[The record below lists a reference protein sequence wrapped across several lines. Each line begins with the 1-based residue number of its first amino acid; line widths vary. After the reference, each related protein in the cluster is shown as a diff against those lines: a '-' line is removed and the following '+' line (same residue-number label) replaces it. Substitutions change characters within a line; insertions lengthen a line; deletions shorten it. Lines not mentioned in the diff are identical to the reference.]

1 MFTTKFI
8 KIREEMLNKIIDIF
22 LIILISIYI
31 IFEEL
36 IWEKTAKPIFNF
48 LSKLILKFNIFE
60 KLILKIEN
68 LNSHLVLFVF
78 LIFFTLVELLG
89 VYAAILF
96 VEREIYLALF
106 VYLLKLPLAV
116 IILWFFDITKPK
128 LLQFRWFKI
137 VYNNLVSIKN
147 KIQESKIYIMIYK
160 KIDNIKEYI
169 ESKFDFSKH
178 SIKDRVI
185 EIYQEL
191 KKKLQ
196 S

>member
-1 MFTTKFI
+1 
-8 KIREEMLNKIIDIF
+8 MLNKIIDIF

-60 KLILKIEN
+60 NLILKIEN

-96 VEREIYLALF
+96 VEREIFLAVF

-128 LLQFRWFKI
+128 LLQFHWFEI
-137 VYNNLVSIKN
+137 VYNKLVSIKN

-169 ESKFDFSKH
+169 ESKLDFSKH

-196 S
+196 P

>member
-96 VEREIYLALF
+96 VEREIYLAVF

-128 LLQFRWFKI
+128 LLQFHWFKI

-178 SIKDRVI
+178 SIKDRVF